1 MDFVNRDL
9 VARPNSARPMP
20 KLSLEEILARLNCEE
35 AAAIPDRAAFLDAA
49 CGSDADLRRLA
60 GALYDRKFHTGIA
73 SEEDDAPE
81 VPRVGGRVGPYRIE
95 RELGRGGMG
104 VVYVAVRDDDQ
115 YHKRVAIKVLN
126 LSRDS
131 EELLH
136 RFQNERQI
144 LANLDHPNI
153 CRLLDGG
160 VTRAG
165 LPYFVM
171 EYVRDARP
179 IDDYSNRHELGVRP
193 RLMLFLKACA
203 AVQHAHRFLIV
214 HRDLKPSNILVSED
228 GEVKL
233 MDFGIA
239 KNLLACLDG
248 SFHSQTLELQP
259 MTPAYAS
266 PEQVNGEPITTS
278 SDVYSLG
285 VVLYEL
291 LTGQH
296 PFRREEQPLP
306 DLLSS
311 ICVLEAQR
319 PSAAVLKRTEPW
331 GGESPRRLS
340 KTLRGDLDWI
350 ILMALRKDPN
360 RRYASVEQLADDVR
374 RVLARRPVR
383 ARKDTLR
390 YRAWKFMGRHRFGVT
405 AALLLVVTLFWGT
418 ISTQRQKARAEA
430 RFRDTRELAHSILFE
445 ISDAIRDLPGSTP
458 ARMLLVKRA
467 LTYLDKLASE
477 AGNDLTLQSELAE
490 AYHKIGEVQFK
501 VGYPNIGD
509 IAGALNSARKEL
521 DIRYKLAAAVPGVI
535 PQLNLAAAHQR
546 VSEIFDG
553 TGDAFNAAHHLGK
566 ALEIREALNARDP
579 GNAAIQ
585 EDLAST
591 YRVMGDHLKTEGKPE
606 EAIEWNRKA
615 MAIRES
621 LLSRTPGD
629 PGLRRQLSMD
639 LVRIADSLGS
649 PNETNLGR
657 YAEARSVYEKALV
670 IRLELLAANP
680 NSPTALREVGNI
692 YQRMGVMLIE
702 TGEFQES
709 LAMSRRSA
717 QISQGL
723 AADDPANFEVS
734 RDLGVE
740 CDQIGVALE
749 RAGDVHGAEASLRRG
764 LALKSALLARSP
776 SSQRSQEDVAISNSL
791 LGLLLA
797 RTHRYIEALTHLKES
812 SDALTQIVAT
822 NADAGRYK
830 LQLLRV
836 LGSMAETYGTSQNW
850 REARAAYQ
858 RALELARQLQ
868 AEGKLGAEDQ
878 DAPQRLTQALAG
890 LPSA

>member
-1 MDFVNRDL
+1 M
-9 VARPNSARPMP
+9 S
-20 KLSLEEILARLNCEE
+20 KLSLEEILARLNNEE
-35 AAAIPDRAAFLDAA
+35 AAIIPDRAAFLDAA
-49 CGSDADLRRLA
+49 CGSDADLRQLA
-60 GALYDRKFHTGIA
+60 AALYDRKFHTGPA
-73 SEEDDAPE
+73 ESTE
-81 VPRVGGRVGPYRIE
+81 VPRVGGRIGPYRIE

-126 LSRDS
+126 LSHDS

-160 VTRAG
+160 VTSAG

-171 EYVRDARP
+171 EYIRDARP
-179 IDDYSNRHELGVRP
+179 IDEYANTNELPLRQ
-193 RLMLFLKACA
+193 RLMLFLKACS

-214 HRDLKPSNILVSED
+214 HRDLKPSNILVSEEA
-228 GEVKL
+228 EVKL

-266 PEQVNGEPITTS
+266 PEQLAGDPITTS

-285 VVLYEL
+285 LVLYEL

-296 PFRREEQPLP
+296 PFRRGDQPLP
-306 DLLSS
+306 DLLNS
-311 ICVLEAQR
+311 ICLIDPQR
-319 PSAAVLKRTEPW
+319 PSAVVLKHTPPRM
-331 GGESPRRLS
+331 GESPRRLS
-340 KTLRGDLDWI
+340 KLLRGDLDWI
-350 ILMALRKDPN
+350 ILTSLRKDPN

-374 RVLARRPVR
+374 CVLARRPVR
-383 ARKDTLR
+383 ARNDTLR
-390 YRAWKFMGRHRFGVT
+390 YRGWKFIGRHRFGV
-405 AALLLVVTLFWGT
+405 AAAFLLAVTLLWGVA
-418 ISTQRQKARAEA
+418 STQSQKARAEA

-445 ISDAIRDLPGSTP
+445 ISDAIRDLPGATP
-458 ARMLLVKRA
+458 ARMLLVRRA

-477 AGNDLTLQSELAE
+477 AGNDLTLQAELAE
-490 AYHKIGEVQFK
+490 AYQKIGEVQYK

-521 DIRYKLAAAVPGVI
+521 DIRYKLAAAVPGSI
-535 PQLNLAAAHQR
+535 AQLNLAAAHQR

-579 GNAAIQ
+579 SNPAIQ
-585 EDLAST
+585 ADLASA
-591 YRVMGDHLKTEGKPE
+591 YRVMGDHLKTEGKPQ
-606 EAIEWNRKA
+606 EAMDWNRKA
-615 MAIRES
+615 MAIREA
-621 LLSRTPGD
+621 LLDRAPGD
-629 PGLRRQLSMD
+629 PALRRQLSMD

-702 TGEFQES
+702 TGEYPES

-717 QISQGL
+717 QISEGL
-723 AADDPANFEVS
+723 AVDDPANFEVS

-740 CDQIGVALE
+740 CDQIGLVLE
-749 RAGDVHGAEASLRRG
+749 RMGNFAGAEASLRRG

-776 SSQRSQEDVAISNSL
+776 SSQRSQEDVAVTNSL
-791 LGLLLA
+791 LGFLLA
-797 RTHRYIEALTHLKES
+797 RTHRPIESLTLLKQAL
-812 SDALTQIVAT
+812 DAFTQIVRT
-822 NADAGRYK
+822 NSDAGRYK
-830 LQLLRV
+830 LQLLKV
-836 LGSMAETYGTSQNW
+836 LSAMAETYTQNHNYP
-850 REARAAYQ
+850 EARSAYQ
-858 RALELARQLQ
+858 QALNLARQLQ
-868 AEGKLGAEDQ
+868 QQGKLGATDQ
-878 DAPQRLTQALAG
+878 EEPARLAQALEA
-890 LPSA
+890 LPPA